1 MLPVLYNLAPG
12 IISQRTNHLIKT
24 LTHRL
29 HPWPQALNNQSR
41 TSTLISPQASS
52 GIHSD
57 IDSAQ
62 SCQLLCV
69 QTEDCV
75 AFSWHF
81 GSEQFDE
88 NTCQLFSGFSF
99 HTFTFTY
106 PHPLV
111 RNCEETSSCFHFH
124 FHFTHFHFHFHF
136 PPPSRSWRGDIK
148 LLRLCL
154 WTKVLHL
161 LWRCCLQ
168 CWRRVPRSPRT
179 GGGSTWFLKMNEMK
193 KVEVIYF
200 DFFFWKWTRWILG
213 GIRGR
218 MSRHVCGRSWLH
230 LVMFFSSLFGN
241 TNDWII

>member
-1 MLPVLYNLAPG
+1 MPAHTFCLSRGRDVFARRGKLGNVYPGVDHWFCSRSRRSLSRMLPVLYNLAPG

-29 HPWPQALNNQSR
+29 HAWPQTLHNQSR

-88 NTCQLFSGFSF
+88 NTCQLFSGFPFHTFTSF
-99 HTFTFTY
+99 HTFTFT
-106 PHPLV
+106 
-111 RNCEETSSCFHFH
+111 
-124 FHFTHFHFHFHF
+124 
-136 PPPSRSWRGDIK
+136 
-148 LLRLCL
+148 
-154 WTKVLHL
+154 
-161 LWRCCLQ
+161 
-168 CWRRVPRSPRT
+168 
-179 GGGSTWFLKMNEMK
+179 FLP
-193 KVEVIYF
+193 
-200 DFFFWKWTRWILG
+200 
-213 GIRGR
+213 
-218 MSRHVCGRSWLH
+218 C
-230 LVMFFSSLFGN
+230 
-241 TNDWII
+241 